1 MEKIVIQ
8 SGKKVYQ
15 IVDERDR
22 ELGVIEI
29 DPADVG
35 IIKRAED
42 AEKRIMSQIDSVKDI
57 DTKAKDFTDKVNKAD
72 EEIKAAL
79 NDMFNYDISSVVF
92 GKTHSLSTHKGVT
105 FVERFLEAVTPV
117 IEKVFEDESTA
128 IANRAAKYTKQYHNN
143 NRRKKRY
150 HK

>member
-35 IIKRAED
+35 IVKRAED
-42 AEKRIMSQIDSVKDI
+42 AKQRIMAQIDVMKGI
-57 DTKAKDFTDKVNKAD
+57 DPKAKDFADKVAGIDK
-72 EEIKAAL
+72 EIKAAL
-79 NDMFNYDISSVVF
+79 NDMFAYDVSSVVF
-92 GKTHSLSTHKGVT
+92 GDTHALSTHNGVT
-105 FVERFLEAVTPV
+105 LIERFLDAVTPV
-117 IEKVFEDESTA
+117 IEKNFDRES
-128 IANRAAKYTKQYHNN
+128 AAMTKRMSQYTNQYRN

>member
-42 AEKRIMSQIDSVKDI
+42 AKKRIMLQIDSVKDI
-57 DTKAKDFTDKVNKAD
+57 DTKAKDFADKVNKAD

-79 NDMFNYDISSVVF
+79 NDMFNYDISSLVGRHTVCLP
-92 GKTHSLSTHKGVT
+92 TR
-105 FVERFLEAVTPV
+105 E
-117 IEKVFEDESTA
+117 
-128 IANRAAKYTKQYHNN
+128 
-143 NRRKKRY
+143 
-150 HK
+150 

>member
-1 MEKIVIQ
+1 MEKIKVQ

-29 DPADVG
+29 DPADIG
-35 IIKRAED
+35 IVKRAED
-42 AEKRIMSQIDSVKDI
+42 AKRRIMAQLEAAKAIDP
-57 DTKAKDFTDKVNKAD
+57 KAKDFGDKITRID

-79 NDMFNYDISSVVF
+79 NDMFAYDISSVVF
-92 GKTHSLSTHKGVT
+92 GQAHTLSTHKGVT
-105 FVERFLEAVTPV
+105 FVERFLDAVVPV
-117 IEKVFEDESTA
+117 IENNFDTES
-128 IANRAAKYTKQYHNN
+128 AAMSKRMSQYTNQYRN

>member
-35 IIKRAED
+35 IVKRAED
-42 AEKRIMSQIDSVKDI
+42 AKQRIMAQIDVMKGI
-57 DTKAKDFTDKVNKAD
+57 DPKAKDFADKVAGID

-79 NDMFNYDISSVVF
+79 NDMFAYDVSSVVF
-92 GKTHSLSTHKGVT
+92 GDTHALSTHNGVT
-105 FVERFLEAVTPV
+105 LIERFLDAVTPV
-117 IEKVFEDESTA
+117 IEKNFDKES
-128 IANRAAKYTKQYHNN
+128 AAMTKRMSQYTNQYRN

>member
-35 IIKRAED
+35 IVKRAED
-42 AEKRIMSQIDSVKDI
+42 AKQRIMAQIDVMKGI
-57 DTKAKDFTDKVNKAD
+57 DPKAKDFADKVAGIDK
-72 EEIKAAL
+72 EIKAAL
-79 NDMFNYDISSVVF
+79 NDMFAYDVSSVVF
-92 GKTHSLSTHKGVT
+92 GDTHALSTHNGVT
-105 FVERFLEAVTPV
+105 LIERFLDAVTPV
-117 IEKVFEDESTA
+117 IEKNFDKES
-128 IANRAAKYTKQYHNN
+128 AAMTKRMSQYTNQYRN